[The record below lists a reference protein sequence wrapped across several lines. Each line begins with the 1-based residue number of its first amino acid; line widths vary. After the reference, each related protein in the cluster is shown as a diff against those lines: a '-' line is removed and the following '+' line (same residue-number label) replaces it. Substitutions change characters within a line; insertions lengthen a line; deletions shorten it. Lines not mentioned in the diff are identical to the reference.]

1 MNQAYRDLKESLV
14 GGSPSEV
21 FLAGMAFDKLVEEY
35 ERYEEA
41 LRQIAN
47 DSRPCLWDADH
58 AAEHWKHVASQ
69 RREWAIEALH
79 HISLEDTNEDG
90 DTPINLTRS
99 SISGDEDPREKRGA
113 FGRNPGWE

>member
-79 HISLEDTNEDG
+79 HISLKDTNEEDTNEPYKHCGENGYACGCCRRCIPD
-90 DTPINLTRS
+90 
-99 SISGDEDPREKRGA
+99 
-113 FGRNPGWE
+113 